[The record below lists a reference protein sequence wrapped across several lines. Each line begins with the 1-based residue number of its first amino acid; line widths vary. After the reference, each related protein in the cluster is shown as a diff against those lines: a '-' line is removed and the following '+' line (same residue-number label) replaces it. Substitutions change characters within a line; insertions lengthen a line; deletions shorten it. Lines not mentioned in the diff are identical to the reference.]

1 MYVGKVIG
9 TVVCSVKDESLKGVK
24 LLVVQPLDEHRKP
37 IGNPVVAVD
46 AIGTSGVGEFV
57 YLASKKEA
65 AFPFARHFAP
75 VDEGIMGFIDEYY
88 IDHSKR
94 PPSKP
99 VPKKERPPPT
109 LEVKV
114 KPVPKKE
121 KVPPKPVPIKE
132 KVPSEPVPE
141 KEKPPPKPIPIKEKV
156 PSEPVPIKEK
166 VPSEPVPEK
175 EKPPPKPI
183 PKKEKKPPKPAP
195 IKEKRPPPEKEA
207 KIVSKIPKSIPKEE
221 EE

>member
-24 LLVVQPLDEHRKP
+24 LLIVQPLNEQHEP
-37 IGNPVVAVD
+37 IGTPVVAAD
-46 AIGTSGVGEFV
+46 AIGTSGVGEFI

-65 AFPFARHFAP
+65 AYGVDVPRHFAP

-99 VPKKERPPPT
+99 VPKKERPPPS
-109 LEVKV
+109 LAMKP

-121 KVPPKPVPIKE
+121 RPSRPPKKTA
-132 KVPSEPVPE
+132 KVVSKV
-141 KEKPPPKPIPIKEKV
+141 PKPIPED
-156 PSEPVPIKEK
+156 
-166 VPSEPVPEK
+166 
-175 EKPPPKPI
+175 
-183 PKKEKKPPKPAP
+183 
-195 IKEKRPPPEKEA
+195 
-207 KIVSKIPKSIPKEE
+207 EE
-221 EE
+221 